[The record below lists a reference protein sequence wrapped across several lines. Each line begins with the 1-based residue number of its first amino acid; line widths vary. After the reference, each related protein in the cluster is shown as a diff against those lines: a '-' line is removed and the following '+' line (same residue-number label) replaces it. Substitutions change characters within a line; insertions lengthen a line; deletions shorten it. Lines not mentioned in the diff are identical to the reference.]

1 MAARGALAVKADA
14 SDLDAL
20 STALGTARE
29 QFGSLDAV
37 VNAVSAARPP
47 RAGPFG
53 GGELADADLD
63 AFRGWTVAVAEQA
76 FVFLSAGAAALKDAG
91 GGALIQVT
99 GGSSRR
105 AMPGKGL
112 WAAGAFATRALVQAA
127 AQELRSQGIHVALL
141 AVDATIE
148 SPKTAAFTRGQ
159 PPESLGDMGQIAEA
173 VAFLVTQRPARV
185 HARAGGHA
193 RGRDLGALGAQTR
206 WISVPVPSP
215 PPQHIVTSPI
225 SLSERS
231 SSCSSVVISRAPVD
245 PSGCPSAIAPP
256 LTFTRSMSGPSSRR
270 HAATTERERLVDLDQ
285 VDVVHRHP
293 VALEQLP
300 RRGDRAGQH
309 DHRVD
314 PDRRLVDDPRA
325 GLQAQRVGLLA
336 RHQQHRGGAVGDLR
350 AGAGGDLAV
359 GLERRLELR
368 QRLDRCLGGCPGRL
382 T

>member
-1 MAARGALAVKADA
+1 MARTIVVLGARNLGGAIVDHFHSLGWNTAAVAQSEDTLEAVAARGALAVKADA
-14 SDLDAL
+14 SDPGAL

-37 VNAVSAARPP
+37 VNAVTAARPP
-47 RAGPFG
+47 KAGPFG
-53 GGELADADLD
+53 GGELADADVD

-173 VAFLVTQRPARV
+173 VAFLVQQRP
-185 HARAGGHA
+185 RAFTHELVVTPAGE
-193 RGRDLGALGAQTR
+193 T
-206 WISVPVPSP
+206 WVP
-215 PPQHIVTSPI
+215 
-225 SLSERS
+225 
-231 SSCSSVVISRAPVD
+231 
-245 PSGCPSAIAPP
+245 
-256 LTFTRSMSGPSSRR
+256 
-270 HAATTERERLVDLDQ
+270 
-285 VDVVHRHP
+285 
-293 VALEQLP
+293 
-300 RRGDRAGQH
+300 
-309 DHRVD
+309 
-314 PDRRLVDDPRA
+314 
-325 GLQAQRVGLLA
+325 
-336 RHQQHRGGAVGDLR
+336 
-350 AGAGGDLAV
+350 
-359 GLERRLELR
+359 
-368 QRLDRCLGGCPGRL
+368 
-382 T
+382 